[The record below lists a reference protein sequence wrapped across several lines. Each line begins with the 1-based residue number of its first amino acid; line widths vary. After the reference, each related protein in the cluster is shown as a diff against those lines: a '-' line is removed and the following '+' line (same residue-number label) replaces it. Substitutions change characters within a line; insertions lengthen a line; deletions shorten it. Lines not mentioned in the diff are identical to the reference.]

1 MNLYDLAFQL
11 QDIRQ
16 RVALLQRQSE
26 KQQVHKDIELVTAV
40 FQELHLALEELQIA
54 HEDLQQQNEKLSN
67 AQDALIVQR
76 QRYQELFEQ
85 APDAY
90 FVTNT
95 KGLIQEANAAAAT
108 LLNIPK
114 NFLLGQPLEAFVV
127 GKELI
132 AFRQKLT
139 LIGDS
144 PEIQEWE
151 VSLRPRNRT
160 PIITAVKV
168 ATICNQKNKLV
179 GLRWSLRDITE
190 SKRTEAKLRWA
201 EAAMQHALVKEKELN
216 ELKSRLLNTTSHA
229 FNTPLTAMLSC
240 VELQEHDRHQWSDEQ
255 QLTHVRHI
263 QKSVIQMTQL
273 LNDFLVLNQDET
285 GELEFNPTLLNL
297 VGFCRNLL
305 AELEQ
310 DDNSQHAIAFTSE
323 YPSIQA
329 YLDTKL
335 LRHILSNLC
344 SNCFKYSP
352 LGSTVK
358 FSVTTQNNQVIFK
371 IQDFGIGIPSLEIEH
386 IFKLFYRA
394 SNVGN
399 IPGIGLGMSIVK
411 KAVDLHGGEITVE
424 SSLKAGTTFT
434 VILPFTLNLHI

>member
-11 QDIRQ
+11 QDMRQ

-26 KQQVHKDIELVTAV
+26 KQQVHKDMELVTAV

-67 AQDALIVQR
+67 AQYALIVQR

-85 APDAY
+85 ASDAY

-114 NFLLGQPLEAFVV
+114 NFLLEQPLEAFVV

-132 AFRQKLT
+132 TFRQKLT

-151 VSLRPRNRT
+151 IILRPRNRT
-160 PIITAVKV
+160 PIITAVKM

-201 EAAMQHALVKEKELN
+201 EAAMQQALVKEKELN

-240 VELQEHDRHQWSDEQ
+240 VESQENDRHQWSHEQ
-255 QLTHVRHI
+255 QLTHV
-263 QKSVIQMTQL
+263 
-273 LNDFLVLNQDET
+273 VLNQDET

-297 VGFCRNLL
+297 VEFCHNLL

-310 DDNSQHAIAFTSE
+310 DDNSQHAIAFISE

-335 LRHILSNLC
+335 LQHILSNLC

-358 FSVTTQNNQVIFK
+358 FSVATQNDKAIFQ

-424 SSLKAGTTFT
+424 SSLKEGTIFT
-434 VILPFTLNLHI
+434 VILPLTLNLHI